1 MIVVI
6 GRVRTDEARRE
17 ELVRVANDVVT
28 ASRMDPG
35 CIGYRFYRDME
46 DGDAYLFVEE
56 WESLEA
62 LRAHFATA
70 HIATFMKA
78 IPAAIVGA
86 PDVQFHEVSRTF
98 DLSNVASG

>member
-1 MIVVI
+1 VIVVT
-6 GRVRTDEARRE
+6 GRVRTDDSKRD
-17 ELVRVANDVVT
+17 ELVRIANDVVT
-28 ASRMDPG
+28 ASREDPG
-35 CIGYRFYRDME
+35 CIGYRFYRQMD

-70 HIATFMKA
+70 HIATFMQA

-86 PDVQFHEVSRTF
+86 PDVQFHEVSRTM
-98 DLSNVASG
+98 DLGNVTSA